1 MIDLPFNSEQ
11 FIGVWNDW
19 IEYKYLE
26 FKFKYK
32 SPQSMKASLKKLY
45 RLSDG
50 DEQNAIQIIEESMA
64 NGWKG
69 FFKLKEETKPISLAE
84 KMRRQYGINDI

>member
-1 MIDLPFNSEQ
+1 MELPFNSEQ
-11 FIGVWNDW
+11 FIDVWNDW

-32 SPQSMKASLKKLY
+32 SPQSMRASLNKLY

-50 DEQNAIQIIEESMA
+50 DEQNTIQLKISKPVNLYQTLNLMRKRSTKIHYIILLFES
-64 NGWKG
+64 
-69 FFKLKEETKPISLAE
+69 
-84 KMRRQYGINDI
+84 

>member
-1 MIDLPFNSEQ
+1 MELPFNSEE
-11 FIGVWNDW
+11 FIETWNDW

-32 SPQSMKASLKKLY
+32 SPQSMKSSLKKLV
-45 RLSDG
+45 RLSG
-50 DEQNAIQIIEESMA
+50 GVESVAIQIIEESMA

-69 FFKLKEETKPISLAE
+69 FFKLQNQEESKPKTLAQ
-84 KMRRQYGINDI
+84 KMREQYGIE